1 MNDVVVFSVDDFA
14 ELFDGAEIGRFE
26 RTAGDGKL
34 NFFVTVFNG
43 FIGVGGNV
51 NFEVVIFEVF
61 KKRQVKKLDVRIDG
75 GDKENFL
82 FGGFGRHFGLP
93 FCGLAGEG
101 GCFAAA
107 EFEKFVFDDF
117 FAGGD
122 VFLGEDGAD
131 GGENDAEVGE
141 RGVGFD
147 VAEIERDFLKNGE
160 GVAAVRLGEA
170 GDARANEG
178 ATALFAVHGLEVFR
192 NPGARANEGHVAF

>member
-1 MNDVVVFSVDDFA
+1 M
-14 ELFDGAEIGRFE
+14 I
-26 RTAGDGKL
+26 
-34 NFFVTVFNG
+34 TVFNG
-43 FIGVGGNV
+43 FVGIGGNV
-51 NFEVVIFEVF
+51 NLEAVVFEIF
-61 KKRQVKKLDVRIDG
+61 KKRQMKKLDVRIDG

-82 FGGFGRHFGLP
+82 FGGFGRHFELP
-93 FCGLAGEG
+93 LGLAGEG
-101 GCFAAA
+101 GRFVAA

-131 GGENDAEVGE
+131 GSEDDAEVGE

-147 VAEIERDFLKNGE
+147 VAEVERDFLKNGE
-160 GVAAVRLGEA
+160 GIAAVRLGEA

-192 NPGARANEGHVAF
+192 NPGARADEGHVAF